1 MTRQRCWTADWVI
14 DLNINGF
21 FDALRH
27 DLVERA
33 DVWMRRF
40 HPSTPFERYADDAVI
55 HCRSKQEAE
64 SVLSAIRGRF
74 AECGLELHPTKTRI
88 VYCKDSNRRGEHEH
102 VAFDFLGYTLKWTR
116 SPGPKAGRRKLLAC
130 SCFCFS

>member
-14 DLNINGF
+14 DLDINGF

-40 HPSTPFERYADDAVI
+40 HPSTPFERYADDAVV

-64 SVLSAIRGRF
+64 SVLSAIRSRF
-74 AECGLELHPTKTRI
+74 AERGLELHPTKTRI
-88 VYCKDSNRRGEHEH
+88 LEK
-102 VAFDFLGYTLKWTR
+102 
-116 SPGPKAGRRKLLAC
+116 
-130 SCFCFS
+130 